1 MTAPG
6 GPARVEFE
14 VPPGPL
20 DLDIGIENASA
31 DVLDRETRK
40 LVVPSLGVGLTLS
53 TPQVFRARTQR
64 EWQTLAADAAAVPVP
79 DREFN
84 RTDHLLIRASAQ
96 SPGGGNPDLTAR
108 LLNRDGGEM
117 VPLTTAPAGA
127 AGLTNIDVPLANLST
142 GEFLIEINASDGG
155 EKTSTLVAIRVTG

>member
-1 MTAPG
+1 M
-6 GPARVEFE
+6 EFE

-84 RTDHLLIRASAQ
+84 RTDHLLIRAAAQ
-96 SPGGGNPDLTAR
+96 SPGGGNPALTAR